1 MAYGVVRT
9 DLMSNDALNIISA
22 KYLPSAT
29 ATAIDNGSVVK
40 IGALVTGE
48 TNVFTADTP
57 ARDDALSTVALVA
70 SVELTDDPRVRKYS
84 EFQNAAGD
92 VIRCYKFVSG
102 SIFSVTI
109 DALDGDSSPD
119 VGDVIELKAGISLN
133 VADSL
138 TSGSTKVGDIIA
150 IDVVD
155 GVNYYVIKV
164 V

>member
-22 KYLPSAT
+22 KYLPSAS
-29 ATAIDNGSVVK
+29 AAAIDNGSVVK
-40 IGALVTGE
+40 IGALVAGE
-48 TNVFTADTP
+48 TNVFTADAP
-57 ARDDALSTVALVA
+57 AANTALSATALVA

-109 DALDGDSSPD
+109 DVLDGNASPD
-119 VGDVIELKAGISLN
+119 VGDAVELKAGISLN
-133 VADSL
+133 IADSF
-138 TSGSTKVGDIIA
+138 TTGSTKVGEVIA

>member
-1 MAYGVVRT
+1 MAYGVVKT

-40 IGALVTGE
+40 IGALVAGE
-48 TNVFTADTP
+48 TNVFTADAP
-57 ARDDALSTVALVA
+57 AANTALSATALVA

-109 DALDGDSSPD
+109 DALDGDASPD
-119 VGDVIELKAGISLN
+119 VGDVVELKAGISLN
-133 VADSL
+133 IADTL
-138 TSGSTKVGDIIA
+138 TGDSTKVGDLIA